1 MTRRPPRSPLFPH
14 TTPFR
19 SVPPAVGVS
28 ISSSDVNVAASPAT
42 VSFVFSEAPTDFTL
56 AGDTTAS
63 GGTLSALASSDAT
76 HYTATFTAAPGTD
89 ITTAKVAVTGA
100 SWHEDHGNAGTGG
113 DNIGRAHDCTPVTL
127 AARMTSTAF

>member
-19 SVPPAVGVS
+19 SVTPSVAVS
-28 ISSSDVNVAASPAT
+28 ISSSDVNVAASTAT

-76 HYTATFTAAPGTD
+76 HYTPTRTAPPSALPPP
-89 ITTAKVAVTGA
+89 
-100 SWHEDHGNAGTGG
+100 SHLPLPLLPH
-113 DNIGRAHDCTPVTL
+113 H
-127 AARMTSTAF
+127 